1 MVRNANNDKVQG
13 GRLHLY
19 QFTEMLKVTLHINPP
34 ANIIRTKHG
43 DLIRDPEYQ
52 GRMYLRGLLLPGGGV
67 SGKPYAYGYNFVDGT
82 TTRDRDALTV
92 SGEESSKINPVW
104 ATVIRENESEDSGL
118 LREYRELLLQSLN
131 KKGDVILDS
140 DSNCFDKDIA
150 QKVWAIMLTMNG
162 GEHGQTAFYHSA
174 IEGKDVSKV

>member
-1 MVRNANNDKVQG
+1 MARNANNDKVQG
-13 GRLHLY
+13 GRLHLD
-19 QFTEMLKVTLHINPP
+19 QFTEMLKVTLHINPS

-43 DLIRDPEYQ
+43 DLVGDPEYQ

-92 SGEESSKINPVW
+92 PGEESSKINPVW

-118 LREYRELLLQSLN
+118 LREYTELLLQSLN
-131 KKGDVILDS
+131 KKADVILDS